1 MRFLQQRKQVREHSS
16 SRNQWESTYPQG
28 SPNKKRRCYKAAALM
43 NGLLCGYV
51 CYGFSQIRV
60 ALLRTHY
67 NGFYFSRNQNLQSL
81 YIVFQASNLLERM
94 VWEYPQQSLHQDVLF
109 NLNTIYE
116 LETSRALQKKHK
128 LLDLVSKHKGDGF
141 FTQCLKLTQTTRE
154 KFMQSFCG
162 K

>member
-1 MRFLQQRKQVREHSS
+1 MLQGCSINIRTPLRICLLWFL
-16 SRNQWESTYPQG
+16 
-28 SPNKKRRCYKAAALM
+28 
-43 NGLLCGYV
+43 
-51 CYGFSQIRV
+51 QIRV
-60 ALLRTHY
+60 AVLRTHY
-67 NGFYFSRNQNLQSL
+67 NGFYFSRNQNLHSL

-141 FTQCLKLTQTTRE
+141 FTQCLKLTQTTAVHVKNSCRASVESKSHILVSIRE
-154 KFMQSFCG
+154 N
-162 K
+162 